1 MMLRVR
7 RRAVDDEGSLF
18 VLTQIPCVEDEF
30 ASRQAPSRGDA
41 EALEFH
47 LGSRIEYAR
56 RRIAL
61 DQRIKLTGRNL
72 GHRVF
77 HVNPLAEIL
86 ARHVRTGSRG
96 ETLSLPRAQS
106 AIQHS
111 NVRVAAFFQ

>member
-1 MMLRVR
+1 MLRVR
-7 RRAVDDEGSLF
+7 PRAVDDEGA
-18 VLTQIPCVEDEF
+18 VLVLIQIPCVENQF
-30 ASRQAPSRGDA
+30 ASRQAPPGRDA

-47 LGSRIEYAR
+47 FGSRIEYPR

-86 ARHVRTGSRG
+86 ARHVRARG
-96 ETLSLPRAQS
+96 RLETLGLPCAQ
-106 AIQHS
+106 AALEHRD
-111 NVRVAAFFQ
+111 VRVAAFFQ